1 MALAII
7 RNDSAIR
14 LSNKNISQT
23 HKNKKNTVILYALFT
38 KDMSSEP
45 LKIDIEKVV
54 KEKAPKYAKK
64 IPGFLFR
71 YLERTIHQDEINYI
85 LKTYKDSTGVKFAD
99 DLLSYMNVHINV
111 IGKENIPPEGRFIF
125 ASNHPLGALDG
136 VALIRFFGHFYS
148 GKIKFLV
155 NDLLMHIK
163 PLAPVFLPINKY
175 GSQAK
180 ESSLQINNAYESD
193 EQMLIFPAGLCS
205 RLQHGKIKDLE
216 WKKTFIAKAVQSQR
230 DIIPIYF
237 EGRNSTFFYRFAQIR
252 KCIGLKFNIELI
264 YLNDKLVGFYN
275 GKNKDDNTFEIANIC
290 IMPEYQNNGIGT
302 AVLKE
307 ILFENNDKDV
317 FLQCFKE
324 SPAMKLFERIEFG
337 KIMETEQHYIMKK
350 IKK

>member
-1 MALAII
+1 
-7 RNDSAIR
+7 
-14 LSNKNISQT
+14 
-23 HKNKKNTVILYALFT
+23 
-38 KDMSSEP
+38 
-45 LKIDIEKVV
+45 
-54 KEKAPKYAKK
+54 
-64 IPGFLFR
+64 
-71 YLERTIHQDEINYI
+71 
-85 LKTYKDSTGVKFAD
+85 
-99 DLLSYMNVHINV
+99 MNVHINV

-216 WKKTFIAKAVQSQR
+216 WKKHLSPRPFNLNETSFPSTSK
-230 DIIPIYF
+230 DEIPLF
-237 EGRNSTFFYRFAQIR
+237 LSFAQIR

-264 YLNDKLVGFYN
+264 YLPDEMFNS
-275 GKNKDDNTFEIANIC
+275 KNKTFDIYIGKPIPWQTFDKSKSLQEWAQIVK
-290 IMPEYQNNGIGT
+290 EKVYQ
-302 AVLKE
+302 
-307 ILFENNDKDV
+307 
-317 FLQCFKE
+317 
-324 SPAMKLFERIEFG
+324 
-337 KIMETEQHYIMKK
+337 
-350 IKK
+350 IKKNQ

>member
-155 NDLLMHIK
+155 NDLLM
-163 PLAPVFLPINKY
+163 
-175 GSQAK
+175 
-180 ESSLQINNAYESD
+180 QINNAYESD

-264 YLNDKLVGFYN
+264 YLPDEMFNS
-275 GKNKDDNTFEIANIC
+275 KNKTFDIYIGKPIPWQTFDKSKSLQEWAQIVK
-290 IMPEYQNNGIGT
+290 EKVYQ
-302 AVLKE
+302 
-307 ILFENNDKDV
+307 
-317 FLQCFKE
+317 
-324 SPAMKLFERIEFG
+324 
-337 KIMETEQHYIMKK
+337 
-350 IKK
+350 IKKNQ

>member
-1 MALAII
+1 
-7 RNDSAIR
+7 
-14 LSNKNISQT
+14 
-23 HKNKKNTVILYALFT
+23 
-38 KDMSSEP
+38 MSSEP
-45 LKIDIEKVV
+45 LKIDIETVV

-136 VALIRFFGHFYS
+136 VAL
-148 GKIKFLV
+148 
-155 NDLLMHIK
+155 MHIK

-237 EGRNSTFFYRFAQIR
+237 E
-252 KCIGLKFNIELI
+252 
-264 YLNDKLVGFYN
+264 
-275 GKNKDDNTFEIANIC
+275 
-290 IMPEYQNNGIGT
+290 
-302 AVLKE
+302 
-307 ILFENNDKDV
+307 
-317 FLQCFKE
+317 
-324 SPAMKLFERIEFG
+324 
-337 KIMETEQHYIMKK
+337 
-350 IKK
+350 

>member
-125 ASNHPLGALDG
+125 ALNHPLGALDG

-264 YLNDKLVGFYN
+264 YLPDEMFNS
-275 GKNKDDNTFEIANIC
+275 KNKTFDI
-290 IMPEYQNNGIGT
+290 YIGKPIPWQT
-302 AVLKE
+302 
-307 ILFENNDKDV
+307 FDKSKS
-317 FLQCFKE
+317 LQE
-324 SPAMKLFERIEFG
+324 WPNR
-337 KIMETEQHYIMKK
+337 
-350 IKK
+350 

>member
-1 MALAII
+1 M
-7 RNDSAIR
+7 
-14 LSNKNISQT
+14 
-23 HKNKKNTVILYALFT
+23 YALFT
-38 KDMSSEP
+38 NDMSSEP

-193 EQMLIFPAGLCS
+193 EQML
-205 RLQHGKIKDLE
+205 KI
-216 WKKTFIAKAVQSQR
+216 
-230 DIIPIYF
+230 
-237 EGRNSTFFYRFAQIR
+237 GRAH
-252 KCIGLKFNIELI
+252 
-264 YLNDKLVGFYN
+264 V
-275 GKNKDDNTFEIANIC
+275 
-290 IMPEYQNNGIGT
+290 
-302 AVLKE
+302 
-307 ILFENNDKDV
+307 
-317 FLQCFKE
+317 
-324 SPAMKLFERIEFG
+324 
-337 KIMETEQHYIMKK
+337 
-350 IKK
+350 